1 MYTFENYLAL
11 SRNTKSLATRY
22 WCACLKEHLGV
33 SSAYGIKK
41 RLLTEDE
48 QRSSH
53 LGWLNSSSR
62 FFNKK
67 EQGEPVIRVHVV
79 EDIDRRLNTEFN
91 FMALLCHPLWQLIDN
106 KKPSR
111 QSINQVLSNL
121 PANYVNLLFREDAYG
136 NLVRKK
142 NISRKALEKLCD
154 SIDIHALTCWI
165 AFCLETPEP
174 NNPVLDINQLSALK
188 YLIKIGLTTPF
199 SAIVEEFHFYMNEQF
214 RPLYINSSF
223 NPVHFFSSY
232 VAPNGTRDFLPM
244 RLISE
249 EALDIRSALSLY
261 QELCERAI
269 QIRLVS
275 DSKEGQVSFYNLI
288 CHTEIQPLINIL
300 YQADNHP
307 TSLHDLKRWII
318 KCSYGQH

>member
-1 MYTFENYLAL
+1 M
-11 SRNTKSLATRY
+11 
-22 WCACLKEHLGV
+22 
-33 SSAYGIKK
+33 
-41 RLLTEDE
+41 
-48 QRSSH
+48 
-53 LGWLNSSSR
+53 SR
-62 FFNKK
+62 FFY
-67 EQGEPVIRVHVV
+67 
-79 EDIDRRLNTEFN
+79 
-91 FMALLCHPLWQLIDN
+91 PLWQLIDN
-106 KKPSR
+106 AKPSR

-142 NISRKALEKLCD
+142 NISRKAVEKLCD

-165 AFCLETPEP
+165 AFCLEAPEP
-174 NNPVLDINQLSALK
+174 RNPELDINQLLALK

-199 SAIVEEFHFYMNEQF
+199 SAIVEVFHFYLNEQF
-214 RPLYINSSF
+214 WPHYINCSF
-223 NPVHFFSSY
+223 HSVHFFSLY
-232 VAPNGTRDFLPM
+232 IAPNGTRGFIPM

-249 EALDIRSALSLY
+249 KTLDIRSALSLY

-269 QIRLVS
+269 QINLVPN
-275 DSKEGQVSFYNLI
+275 SKEGQVSFYNFI
-288 CHTEIQPLINIL
+288 CHTEIQTLINIL